1 MLYIDHH
8 WSNGCPTES
17 QSASNACREEE
28 TRLIRDM
35 QGGLA
40 IQAAIQDLQVWISD
54 PRSNKLRGYVDLE
67 RGMPPCAVAG
77 VLYAEVDACAETSC
91 F

>member
-1 MLYIDHH
+1 M
-8 WSNGCPTES
+8 PTES

-40 IQAAIQDLQVWISD
+40 IQAAIEELQARISD
-54 PRSNKLRGYVDLE
+54 PQPIKLRGYIYLSLA
-67 RGMPPCAVAG
+67 CLH
-77 VLYAEVDACAETSC
+77 VLLQACLCAE
-91 F
+91 